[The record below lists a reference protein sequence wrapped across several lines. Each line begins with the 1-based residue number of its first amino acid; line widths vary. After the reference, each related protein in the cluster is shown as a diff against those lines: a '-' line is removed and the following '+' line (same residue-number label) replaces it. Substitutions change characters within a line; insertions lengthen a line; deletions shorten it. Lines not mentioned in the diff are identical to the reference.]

1 MTTGDTTINKGGG
14 RGRKNGEFCCGCF
27 RFSKPNLTLVALC
40 ALAGS
45 GEAATLDKLAR
56 RRRGQIHRGDV
67 GGLGRGE
74 TLSAGEISFLF
85 FLFYPNLT

>member
-1 MTTGDTTINKGGG
+1 MTTGDTTINRGGG
-14 RGRKNGEFCCGCF
+14 GRKNGEFCCGCF

-67 GGLGRGE
+67 GRLGRGE
-74 TLSAGEISFLF
+74 TLSAGEIFFLF